1 MRTRAGVRDPV
12 AREKRQGLKKGLGE
26 GRSLGG
32 GDWEKWEP
40 EGIVEEWGL
49 GMGLE
54 GGERVELWD

>member
-1 MRTRAGVRDPV
+1 M
-12 AREKRQGLKKGLGE
+12 ARGKRQGLKKGLGE